1 MKEMINEYKEMLNR
15 LYALGLD
22 ILGQADEEDLDEET
36 ICLVDE
42 IENMNM
48 HLECAKN
55 ILNQRE
61 AEAPASTPKY
71 YITWQRVL
79 SSRKCGKSCTK
90 IFPNF
95 CAFCLLQSGTEC
107 GIV

>member
-42 IENMNM
+42 IENMDM

-55 ILNQRE
+55 ILN
-61 AEAPASTPKY
+61 
-71 YITWQRVL
+71 
-79 SSRKCGKSCTK
+79 
-90 IFPNF
+90 
-95 CAFCLLQSGTEC
+95 
-107 GIV
+107 